1 LGTARPASKVGQ
13 SFIFKSTYFILLIMP
28 KKEGEAIGNG
38 APQIEDDEDQGEMT
52 DSTTNSER
60 TVVPG
65 PHETGARRKS
75 PIPSAGVSHPGEVAT
90 YLPSAAPFR
99 YASHSAAKGAHTL
112 LRKKIY
118 SLVAQDADYR

>member
-1 LGTARPASKVGQ
+1 MS
-13 SFIFKSTYFILLIMP
+13 
-28 KKEGEAIGNG
+28 KKEREAIDNG

-65 PHETGARRKS
+65 PRETGAKRKS
-75 PIPSAGVSHPGEVAT
+75 PGTGVSHPGEVAT
-90 YLPSAAPFR
+90 YLPSSAPFR